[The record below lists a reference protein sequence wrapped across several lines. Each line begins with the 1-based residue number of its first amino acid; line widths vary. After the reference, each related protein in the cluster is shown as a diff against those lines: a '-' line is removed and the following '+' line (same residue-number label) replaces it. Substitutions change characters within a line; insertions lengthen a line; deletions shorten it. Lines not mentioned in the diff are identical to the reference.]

1 MANNNKT
8 QKEVTS
14 KREVPPTL
22 KTIGSLV
29 EVVARLLAAY
39 LALDNFTNIV
49 ALAAGWYFLVT
60 AVIIIVMVFAKA
72 FKK

>member
-8 QKEVTS
+8 QNEAPKKEVPATI
-14 KREVPPTL
+14 
-22 KTIGSLV
+22 KTIASLV

-39 LALDNFTNIV
+39 LVLDNFTNMV
-49 ALAAGWYFLVT
+49 AIAAGWYFLIS
-60 AVIIIVMVFAKA
+60 AVVVIVLVFVKA

>member
-1 MANNNKT
+1 MANNKT
-8 QKEVTS
+8 TNNEASSKKEV
-14 KREVPPTL
+14 PATL
-22 KTIGSLV
+22 KTVGSLV

-39 LALDNFTNIV
+39 LVLDNFTNVI